1 VTKKRK
7 RYTDQFKQE
16 AVRAVE
22 TRGNRTVAEVAESL
36 GVPEHMLHAWKSK
49 AKADG
54 SASDRK
60 ESAEEEL
67 RRLRRENADLKKD
80 RDVLVKSIAVVCH
93 ERGVRKHAANYN
105 RDGGRPSEIGL
116 QGQISN
122 RSELRR

>member
-1 VTKKRK
+1 MTKKRK

-22 TRGNRTVAEVAESL
+22 TRGDRTVAEVAEGL

-49 AKADG
+49 AKGGGG

-60 ESAEEEL
+60 ETMEEEL

-80 RDVLVKSIAVVCH
+80 RDALVKSVAVFVR
-93 ERGVRKHAANYN
+93 ERK
-105 RDGGRPSEIGL
+105 
-116 QGQISN
+116 
-122 RSELRR
+122 